1 MTLPRQYVYTALLG
15 GILSA
20 SGAARAA
27 EGSAVSEQL
36 SEGAEYI
43 GPPTAA
49 EIAAGEAAAKRAA
62 PLAPVVAPVAT
73 PKPAA
78 SAWLASR
85 PAPKPAAGKSA
96 LPGTG
101 RMVGL
106 VLVLGTLAVAALYLK
121 KRNRGEVKRLA
132 APKRLSVLS
141 STRIGP
147 KAHAVVISVNG
158 RQMLLGVTDASVE
171 RLAFVDE
178 LDEERDEREHDSEPR
193 LAVPGRLAAQAVR
206 AAAPH
211 DPAQSRSFA
220 EILKTT
226 FRKPPAAPEADAALL
241 LAAETQDVVGGRP
254 VVSNVRMLDVEGQ
267 AQGLIRRLS
276 GPRA

>member
-1 MTLPRQYVYTALLG
+1 MTLPRQYVYAALLG

-20 SGAARAA
+20 SGAAGAA
-27 EGSAVSEQL
+27 EGSVVSEQS

-49 EIAAGEAAAKRAA
+49 EVAAAEAAAKRAA
-62 PLAPVVAPVAT
+62 PVAPVVALAAT

-85 PAPKPAAGKSA
+85 PAPKPATGKSA

-121 KRNRGEVKRLA
+121 KRNRGEVKRVA

-178 LDEERDEREHDSEPR
+178 LEDERDEREHDSQPR
-193 LAVPGRLAAQAVR
+193 LQCRGDWPRRPCGRLLRTIRHR
-206 AAAPH
+206 AAL
-211 DPAQSRSFA
+211 SR
-220 EILKTT
+220 KY
-226 FRKPPAAPEADAALL
+226 
-241 LAAETQDVVGGRP
+241 
-254 VVSNVRMLDVEGQ
+254 
-267 AQGLIRRLS
+267 
-276 GPRA
+276 

>member
-1 MTLPRQYVYTALLG
+1 
-15 GILSA
+15 
-20 SGAARAA
+20 
-27 EGSAVSEQL
+27 
-36 SEGAEYI
+36 
-43 GPPTAA
+43 
-49 EIAAGEAAAKRAA
+49 
-62 PLAPVVAPVAT
+62 
-73 PKPAA
+73 
-78 SAWLASR
+78 
-85 PAPKPAAGKSA
+85 
-96 LPGTG
+96 
-101 RMVGL
+101 MVGL

-193 LAVPGRLAAQAVR
+193 LAVPGRLVAQAVR

-211 DPAQSRSFA
+211 DPAQSRSFG
-220 EILKTT
+220 EILKTA
-226 FRKPPAAPEADAALL
+226 FRKHPAAPEADAALL